1 MATEERVRIAFEADL
16 GDMRKELAKL
26 PEISSKE
33 AKAMV
38 KGLEK
43 QYKRAEKAA
52 KRTAK
57 AQKSA
62 SDKTRAGFESAKQAA
77 EGFGGAVGGSAGQVE
92 KFARSMFEASAAIGP
107 VGVML
112 VGAGL
117 AIAGVGIAAVATGKL
132 IVGLIDEAEDLA
144 ETLRPFEDAG
154 VFAPVPAE
162 SIASVKAFNNS
173 MSALA
178 TQADR
183 VRVAF
188 GAEFAGELEGFARGM
203 LIATFAAEDFSRAA
217 VGVSDSI
224 KGWIPEVL
232 GLTDAVENVTR
243 SQGNVIGAAAA
254 WSGFSTEL
262 GKWTTKAD
270 AALFVTEDLKNATD
284 REKDATE
291 AATRA
296 KQAAAEAERER
307 ARAIRE
313 ALKAIQDQGK
323 ARDQLAA
330 ITESA
335 SADTLTAE
343 EEVNAAYEDRI
354 EAIAAVMMEA
364 GDQAAASEALAAAEA
379 RRIRDLEGL
388 DEERAEKQKKL
399 LKDLDKLRQDFDKK
413 AKEAAMAAVAQTL
426 TDIDTVIGGAAS
438 AVDGF
443 AQLQIDKIQ
452 SILNEQT
459 AAIEKEGEKR
469 REKREENIAGLL
481 ESGKISEAEA
491 DRRLDEID
499 RLEDADAK
507 KMKKLERMAE
517 KQARKSFRAQ
527 QAAQKAQAIIDGARA
542 AVALIPAFAFMGPLA
557 PAGAAGAASIATA
570 AQLATIAAQ
579 KPPDFPVGG
588 LVADRMPGGGAA
600 SADHVNIMAQPQEG
614 IVTGRGMDALGRDG
628 LAAINTGGTMGGS
641 TVVLQMDSATIAQ
654 AILSSPDLT
663 GRIVGAL
670 GLTPGRA
677 PVYGRG

>member
-16 GDMRKELAKL
+16 ADMRKELAKL

-52 KRTAK
+52 KKTAK

-107 VGVML
+107 VGAGL
-112 VGAGL
+112 VAAGL
-117 AIAGVGIAAVATGKL
+117 AIAGIGIAGAASVKV
-132 IVGLIDEAEDLA
+132 IVGLIDEAEELA
-144 ETLRPFEDAG
+144 KAMEPFEDAG
-154 VFAPVPAE
+154 VFAPIPPEAL
-162 SIASVKAFNNS
+162 ASVHDFNDALGGIGKLADRLKLVIGIELAGAFS
-173 MSALA
+173 DSAEAILVAGFAVAGMMEKMEGLGKIARVVFPALA
-178 TQADR
+178 
-183 VRVAF
+183 
-188 GAEFAGELEGFARGM
+188 
-203 LIATFAAEDFSRAA
+203 
-217 VGVSDSI
+217 I
-224 KGWIPEVL
+224 KDVM
-232 GLTDAVENVTR
+232 VENESATWASVAAWAGYGDELGKARTR
-243 SQGNVIGAAAA
+243 AAAA
-254 WSGFSTEL
+254 MVTSGKLRTAQEDE
-262 GKWTTKAD
+262 KA
-270 AALFVTEDLKNATD
+270 ASES
-284 REKDATE
+284 
-291 AATRA
+291 ATRA

-313 ALKAIQDQGK
+313 TIKAIQDQEK
-323 ARDQLAA
+323 ARDQLAS

-335 SADTLTAE
+335 AADTLTAE
-343 EEVNAAYEDRI
+343 EKVNAAYEDRVD
-354 EAIAAVMMEA
+354 AIAAVMMEA

-399 LKDLDKLRQDFDKK
+399 LEGVDKLRQDLDKK
-413 AKEAAMAAVAQTL
+413 AKEAALAAVAQTL
-426 TDIDTVIGGAAS
+426 TDIDTVIGGASS

-452 SILNEQT
+452 SILDKQT
-459 AAIEKEGEKR
+459 AAIEQEGEKR

-491 DRRLDEID
+491 ERRLDEID
-499 RLEDADAK
+499 RLEDADEK

-517 KQARKSFRAQ
+517 KQALKSFRMQ
-527 QAAQKAQAIIDGARA
+527 KAAQKAQAIIDGARA
-542 AVALIPAFAFMGPLA
+542 AVALIPAFSFMLAGA
-557 PAGAAGAASIATA
+557 PAGAAAAASIATA
-570 AQLATIAAQ
+570 TQLAVISAQ

-628 LAAINTGGTMGGS
+628 LEAINTGGTMGGS

>member
-16 GDMRKELAKL
+16 ADMRKELAKL

-52 KRTAK
+52 KKTAK

-107 VGVML
+107 VGAGL
-112 VGAGL
+112 VAAGL
-117 AIAGVGIAAVATGKL
+117 AIAGIGIAGAASVKV
-132 IVGLIDEAEDLA
+132 IVGLIDEAEELA
-144 ETLRPFEDAG
+144 EAMKPFEEAG
-154 VFAPVPAE
+154 VFAPVPPE
-162 SIASVKAFNNS
+162 TLASVHDFNDALGGIGVLADRLKLAIGTELAGAFS
-173 MSALA
+173 DSAEAILVAGFAVAGMMEKMEGLGKIARVVFPALA
-178 TQADR
+178 
-183 VRVAF
+183 
-188 GAEFAGELEGFARGM
+188 
-203 LIATFAAEDFSRAA
+203 
-217 VGVSDSI
+217 I
-224 KGWIPEVL
+224 KDVM
-232 GLTDAVENVTR
+232 VENESATWASVAAWAGYGDVLKEA
-243 SQGNVIGAAAA
+243 QDDAAAA
-254 WSGFSTEL
+254 MVTSGKLRTAQEDE
-262 GKWTTKAD
+262 KA
-270 AALFVTEDLKNATD
+270 
-284 REKDATE
+284 ATE
-291 AATRA
+291 SATRA

-313 ALKAIQDQGK
+313 TLKAIQDQQK
-323 ARDQLAA
+323 ATETLAD
-330 ITESA
+330 ITAAANEDWLS
-335 SADTLTAE
+335 DEMKIE
-343 EEVNAAYEDRI
+343 EAYQDRI
-354 EAIAAVMMEA
+354 DSIAEVMM
-364 GDQAAASEALAAAEA
+364 ASQDADATREALAAAEA
-379 RRIRDLEGL
+379 RRIRDLEAL
-388 DEERAEKQKKL
+388 DEERANKQRSL
-399 LKDLDKLRQDFDKK
+399 LVEVDKMREMLDAK
-413 AKEAAMAAVAQTL
+413 AAEAARAAIAQTL
-426 TDIDTVIGGAAS
+426 ADIDTVIGTAGGAIE
-438 AVDGF
+438 GF

-452 SILNEQT
+452 SILDKQT
-459 AAIEKEGEKR
+459 AAIEQEGEKR

-491 DRRLDEID
+491 ERRLDEID
-499 RLEDADAK
+499 RLEDADEK
-507 KMKKLERMAE
+507 KMKKLERIAE
-517 KQARKSFRAQ
+517 KQALKSFRMQ
-527 QAAQKAQAIIDGARA
+527 KAAQKAQAIIDGARA
-542 AVALIPAFAFMGPLA
+542 AVALIPAFSFMLAGA
-557 PAGAAGAASIATA
+557 PAGAAAAASIATA
-570 AQLATIAAQ
+570 TQLAVISAQ

-628 LAAINTGGTMGGS
+628 LEAINTGGAMGGS